1 MSVYNF
7 TVLDRE
13 SNEVSLEKYKGKV
26 LLIVNTATGCGL
38 TPQYEELQNLYDE
51 LKDQGFEILDFPCN
65 QFKEQAKGTDEE
77 IHTFC
82 TAKYHTTFDRF
93 KKIDVNGDDA
103 DPLFKYLKS
112 EKPYV
117 TPKGFKNKAAMSL
130 LIKLSET
137 KNTDEIRWNFCKFL
151 VDREGNVVD
160 RFEPVLTTKDYKE
173 RILEV
178 LKK

>member
-1 MSVYNF
+1 MNVYDF
-7 TVLDRE
+7 KVLDRE
-13 SNEVSLEKYKGKV
+13 SNEVKLDKYQGKV

-51 LKDQGFEILDFPCN
+51 LKDKGFEILDFPCN

-93 KKIDVNGDDA
+93 KKIDVNGENA

-112 EKPYV
+112 EKGYV
-117 TPKGFKNKAAMSL
+117 APKGIKNKTAMKLLTSL
-130 LIKLSET
+130 SGT
-137 KNTDEIRWNFCKFL
+137 KGTDEIRWNFCKFL
-151 VDREGNVVD
+151 VDKEGNVVD
-160 RFEPVLTTKDYKE
+160 RFEPVLTVKDYKE
-173 RILEV
+173 EILKY
-178 LKK
+178 LA

>member
-1 MSVYNF
+1 MNVYDF
-7 TVLDRE
+7 KVLDRE
-13 SNEVSLEKYKGKV
+13 ANEVSLDKYNGKV

-51 LKDQGFEILDFPCN
+51 LKDKGFEILDFPCN

-130 LIKLSET
+130 LTKLSGT

-151 VDREGNVVD
+151 VDRNGNVVD
-160 RFEPVLTTKDYKE
+160 RFEPVLTVKDYKDE
-173 RILEV
+173 ILKY
-178 LKK
+178 LA